1 MSDKSRK
8 HPAHVAYLVEQILA
22 TCHDPQSTRFYTRVA
37 RMLPDEPIFRFL
49 AEIRQDATIVNR
61 GAVFTTKV
69 KGYLR
74 KHSQMEDQ
82 GEGGRRETHR
92 P

>member
-22 TCHDPQSTRFYTRVA
+22 TCHDPQSSRFYAKVA
-37 RMLPDEPIFRFL
+37 RTLPDEPIFRFL

-69 KGYLR
+69 KGYLH
-74 KHSQMEDQ
+74 KHGLNAQKGKIPC
-82 GEGGRRETHR
+82 GETPR

>member
-1 MSDKSRK
+1 MSDRSKK
-8 HPAHVAYLVEQILA
+8 HPDHVAYLVEQILA
-22 TCHDPQSTRFYTRVA
+22 TCRDSQSTRFYTRVA
-37 RMLPDEPIFRFL
+37 RILPDEPIFRFL

-69 KGYLR
+69 KGYLHKHGLNAR
-74 KHSQMEDQ
+74 KGKGSC
-82 GEGGRRETHR
+82 GGRPR